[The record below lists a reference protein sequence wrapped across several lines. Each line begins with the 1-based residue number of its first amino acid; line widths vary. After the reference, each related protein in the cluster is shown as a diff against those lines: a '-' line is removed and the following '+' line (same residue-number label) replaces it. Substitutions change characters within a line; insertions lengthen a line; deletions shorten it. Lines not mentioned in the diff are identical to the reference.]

1 MAFRKETF
9 GTLENGAVITK
20 YTLTNEHGLK
30 AAFTDLGGIWLEMW
44 VPDKHG
50 TLADVVLGYD
60 EPEKYLHQDAHFGE
74 IVGRNANRIGSA
86 TCTIDGITYALV
98 INDNGTPRSV
108 KQRMEQ
114 RLRFHCSVRT
124 GTRII
129 QAMRISVSAIL

>member
-20 YTLTNEHGLK
+20 YILTNEHGLK

-60 EPEKYLHQDAHFGE
+60 EPEKYLHQD
-74 IVGRNANRIGSA
+74 
-86 TCTIDGITYALV
+86 
-98 INDNGTPRSV
+98 
-108 KQRMEQ
+108 
-114 RLRFHCSVRT
+114 RL
-124 GTRII
+124 
-129 QAMRISVSAIL
+129 MWKN